1 MLGAFLFPF
10 PDPIPLP
17 APVWF
22 FKVLHATVLSLHFV
36 TLQWVLGWLLIG
48 SIWNL
53 LGRLRGDAVMV
64 EGSNKMAGS
73 LPLIMTYV
81 INFGIHPL
89 LFTQV
94 LYGSFLY
101 TSSVLI
107 GFWWISVILLVI
119 LVYSSLY
126 AGGERAAKAKAWWP
140 LGFVA
145 LMIAYTIAR
154 IYSSNMTLMLRPG
167 VWMEM
172 FRTHPH
178 GTILPHGDPTLVL
191 RWLFML
197 AGSLTMGG
205 LALIVMG
212 TRQTYPVAVKAFM
225 VRNGGWITALG
236 AMLQT
241 SLAFRVYQA
250 QPVTVQTKLFETP
263 LYHTLSMVWLGL
275 AVGGILLGVLTLI
288 RRGKTSVVLATVA
301 AALALLLTATMVVY
315 RDGIRDLTLL
325 VNGYQVWDLKVVA
338 NWPVVTLFLGS
349 FLIALLLLGW
359 LILVAVKAKPIQE
372 EVAP

>member
-1 MLGAFLFPF
+1 
-10 PDPIPLP
+10 
-17 APVWF
+17 
-22 FKVLHATVLSLHFV
+22 
-36 TLQWVLGWLLIG
+36 
-48 SIWNL
+48 
-53 LGRLRGDAVMV
+53 
-64 EGSNKMAGS
+64 MAGS

-81 INFGIHPL
+81 INFGIPPL